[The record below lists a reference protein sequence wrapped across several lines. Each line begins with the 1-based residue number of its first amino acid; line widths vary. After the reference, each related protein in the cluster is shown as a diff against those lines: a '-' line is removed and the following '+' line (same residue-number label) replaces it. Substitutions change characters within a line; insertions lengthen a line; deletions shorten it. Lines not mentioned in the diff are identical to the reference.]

1 MKRAFLISIGSIVS
15 WTFMLLTGTIASSS
29 PNSNFNEPL
38 TKTSWHFV
46 EFQSMDDSIGIK
58 RPRDPSLY
66 TMNLNDDGTVK
77 MRLNCNSA
85 RGQWSFEPGKDGVSG
100 RFEFSSLAVTRAM
113 CPPPSMDESIAA
125 DTEYIRGYLLDNDRL
140 YLSLMADA
148 GIYVWE
154 REEMKTPLAEAPASP
169 ENGGPRNWEVAGVS
183 SGLNLREQPSTSSKI
198 VAAFFQG
205 TILDNLGCEASEG
218 QSWCYVQPFGGGPVG
233 YVAAE
238 FLQPAV
244 SPNGMAMTGPDD
256 SALRAGQGIFD
267 ATGTIPCA
275 QYRGQPMTEC
285 EFGVARA
292 GGGYATVVIKKTD
305 SINRAIFFRMGK
317 PTGADTSEADGY
329 PEFRANKED
338 DLHIIRIGDERYEIP
353 DAVIL
358 GG

>member
-1 MKRAFLISIGSIVS
+1 MKRAFLISIGFIVS
-15 WTFMLLTGTIASSS
+15 WTFILLTGTIASSS
-29 PNSNFNEPL
+29 PSSNSNEPL
-38 TKTSWHFV
+38 SNTSWHFV
-46 EFQSMDDSIGIK
+46 EFQSMDDSIGTK
-58 RPRDPSLY
+58 RPSDPSLY

-85 RGQWSFEPGKDGVSG
+85 RGQWSFEPGKDELSG

-113 CPPPSMDESIAA
+113 CPPPSMDERITVDAQ
-125 DTEYIRGYLLDNDRL
+125 YIRGYLLKDEKL

-154 REEMKTPLAEAPASP
+154 REEKESRFAAPPTSP
-169 ENGGPRNWEVAGVS
+169 ENGGPRNWVVANVS
-183 SGLNLREQPSTSSKI
+183 GGLNLREQPSTSSKI
-198 VAAFFQG
+198 VATYSQG
-205 TILDNLGCEASEG
+205 RILDNLGCEASE
-218 QSWCYVQPFGGGPVG
+218 SRFWCYVQQFGGGPVG

-275 QYRGQPMTEC
+275 QYRGQPMTQC

-292 GGGYATVVIKKTD
+292 GGGYATVVVKKPDTVR
-305 SINRAIFFRMGK
+305 RAIFFRMGK
-317 PTGADTSEADGY
+317 PTSADTSQADGY
-329 PEFRANKED
+329 PDFSATKES
-338 DLHIIRIGDERYEIP
+338 DLNIIRIGNERYEIP

>member
-1 MKRAFLISIGSIVS
+1 VTAFS
-15 WTFMLLTGTIASSS
+15 
-29 PNSNFNEPL
+29 
-38 TKTSWHFV
+38 
-46 EFQSMDDSIGIK
+46 
-58 RPRDPSLY
+58 
-66 TMNLNDDGTVK
+66 
-77 MRLNCNSA
+77 
-85 RGQWSFEPGKDGVSG
+85 
-100 RFEFSSLAVTRAM
+100 
-113 CPPPSMDESIAA
+113 
-125 DTEYIRGYLLDNDRL
+125 
-140 YLSLMADA
+140 
-148 GIYVWE
+148 
-154 REEMKTPLAEAPASP
+154 
-169 ENGGPRNWEVAGVS
+169 
-183 SGLNLREQPSTSSKI
+183 
-198 VAAFFQG
+198 QG

-218 QSWCYVQPFGGGPVG
+218 RYWCYVQPFGGGPVG

-275 QYRGQPMTEC
+275 RYRGQPMTEC